1 MNTDP
6 RSADGRTPAP
16 HRASPAAEADARFDA
31 ALRDLHAQ
39 ALERVSPQV
48 RQRLRTIRS
57 EAAAQP
63 QRGRGGLLGWALAS
77 SGMAAVALAVGLQF
91 VGAGAPAPA
100 PGPASAPLAVAVV
113 PAVTASA
120 APAVV
125 ETGYD
130 PDTAVA
136 ALDENPDLYLW
147 LASNSDAL
155 PRTHVE

>member
-6 RSADGRTPAP
+6 RSAEGRTPAP
-16 HRASPAAEADARFDA
+16 HRASPAADADARFDA

-39 ALERVSPQV
+39 SLEHVSPQV

-63 QRGRGGLLGWALAS
+63 HRGRGGLLGWALAS
-77 SGMAAVALAVGLQF
+77 SGVAAVALALGLQF
-91 VGAGAPAPA
+91 VGTGVPA
-100 PGPASAPLAVAVV
+100 PGSV
-113 PAVTASA
+113 PAPVEVAA
-120 APAVV
+120 APPRAAAAPVAV

-136 ALDENPDLYLW
+136 TLDENPDLYLW

>member
-6 RSADGRTPAP
+6 RSAAAGAPAGSP
-16 HRASPAAEADARFDA
+16 AHRANPPAAADARFDA
-31 ALRDLHAQ
+31 AMRGLHAQ

-63 QRGRGGLLGWALAS
+63 RRGRGGLLGWALAS
-77 SGMAAVALAVGLQF
+77 SGVAAMALAVGLQF
-91 VGAGAPAPA
+91 VGGGAPAPD
-100 PGPASAPLAVAVV
+100 
-113 PAVTASA
+113 A
-120 APAVV
+120 APAPADVAIAPAPAAPALV
-125 ETGYD
+125 EAGYD

-136 ALDENPDLYLW
+136 TLDENPDLYLW

-155 PRTHVE
+155 PSTHLE

>member
-6 RSADGRTPAP
+6 RSAEGRTPAP
-16 HRASPAAEADARFDA
+16 HRASPAADADARFDA
-31 ALRDLHAQ
+31 ALRDVHAQ

-77 SGMAAVALAVGLQF
+77 SGVAAVALAVGLQF
-91 VGAGAPAPA
+91 VGGGAPLPGPAPA
-100 PGPASAPLAVAVV
+100 PVEVA
-113 PAVTASA
+113 A
-120 APAVV
+120 APARAAIAPAKVV
-125 ETGYD
+125 ETGYE

-136 ALDENPDLYLW
+136 TLDENPDLYLW

-155 PRTHVE
+155 PRTHLE

>member
-77 SGMAAVALAVGLQF
+77 SGVAAVALALGLQF
-91 VGAGAPAPA
+91 VGTGAP
-100 PGPASAPLAVAVV
+100 APLAVAIA
-113 PAVTASA
+113 PASEAAA
-120 APAVV
+120 APVTV

>member
-63 QRGRGGLLGWALAS
+63 RRGHGGLLGWTLAS
-77 SGMAAVALAVGLQF
+77 SGVAAVALALGLQF
-91 VGAGAPAPA
+91 VGGGAPLPA
-100 PGPASAPLAVAVV
+100 
-113 PAVTASA
+113 A
-120 APAVV
+120 APAQVAQQPSAAAPV
-125 ETGYD
+125 AVAADASYD

-147 LASNSDAL
+147 LASNTDAL
-155 PRTHVE
+155 PQPHLE

>member
-77 SGMAAVALAVGLQF
+77 SGVAAVAVALGLQF
-91 VGAGAPAPA
+91 VGTGAPA
-100 PGPASAPLAVAVV
+100 PGPAPAPLAVAIA
-113 PAVTASA
+113 PAHEAAA
-120 APAVV
+120 APVTV

>member
-63 QRGRGGLLGWALAS
+63 RRGRGGLLGWALAS
-77 SGMAAVALAVGLQF
+77 SGVAAVALALGLQF
-91 VGAGAPAPA
+91 VGAGAPAP
-100 PGPASAPLAVAVV
+100 GPAPAPLAVAIA
-113 PAVTASA
+113 PASEAAA
-120 APAVV
+120 APVTV